1 MPALHVAADEG
12 IINQEN
18 IRSFLRM
25 FFQTEMKFQKQN
37 FRNET
42 SETKLQKRIFRNGI
56 SETEEEHADDR

>member
-25 FFQTEMKFQKQN
+25 FFQTEMKFQKEN

-42 SETKLQKRIFRNGI
+42 SETDFQEQNFRNGRG
-56 SETEEEHADDR
+56 TCG